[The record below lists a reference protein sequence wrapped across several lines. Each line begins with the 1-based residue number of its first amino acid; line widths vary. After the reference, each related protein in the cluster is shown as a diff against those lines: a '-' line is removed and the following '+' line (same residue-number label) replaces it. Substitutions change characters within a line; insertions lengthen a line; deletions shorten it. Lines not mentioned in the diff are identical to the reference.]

1 MRYRPEIDGLR
12 ALAVLPVIFFHAGFD
27 FFRGGFVG
35 VDIFFVISGYLIT
48 TIIISELAE
57 DKFSI
62 INFYE
67 RRARR
72 ILPALF
78 FVMLVCLPFSWFWLG
93 PLYLKDFG
101 QSLLAVSTFSS
112 NILFWSESGY
122 FETAS
127 ELKPLLHTWSL
138 ALEEQYYIMFP
149 IFLMIVWRLGI
160 ERILILL
167 TLIFIL
173 SLGISEWGVL
183 NHPNAAFYSLPTRGW
198 ELLVGVFAAFY
209 LKHNDYLKSN
219 SLNQLLSLIG
229 CGMIIYSIVVF
240 DSKTPF
246 PGLNALVPTIGTGL
260 LILSAVPNTLAH
272 NFFSLKPIV
281 GIGLISY
288 SAYLWHQPILAFT
301 NHIIL
306 GKVSNLLTLFICAS
320 SFILAWFSWRYV
332 EKPFRYNSNLSRSF
346 IFKFS
351 FGGIIFFSLIGQWL
365 NVIDGGLKF
374 LPLEQKTVFSRFIN
388 QANYAQK
395 HYSEIELKEFD
406 KTNDKKDILIIG
418 DSFSQDLVNAV
429 FEAEMDEIYEF
440 SSYYIPVKCGVLF
453 VENKRGRES
462 KNISSCKEKSFHDLN
477 LQELM
482 LVADE
487 VWIASEWTRADLKYM
502 EMSIENIVQINKNL
516 TIFGSKSF
524 GSISQEWYDQHE
536 FEQWSTLILE
546 ESDIDLYKN
555 LFAINSSIENMVT
568 SLGGNFINTQELIC
582 NGQKYCQNYLE
593 GDIISHDGAHLTP
606 YGARIF
612 GFNLKKLL
620 IYN

>member
-1 MRYRPEIDGLR
+1 MKYRPEIDGLR
-12 ALAVLPVIFFHAGFD
+12 ALAVLPVIFFHAGFN

-57 DKFSI
+57 GKFSI

-78 FVMLVCLPFSWFWLG
+78 FVMLICLPFSWFWLN
-93 PLYLKDFG
+93 PLNLKDFG
-101 QSLLAVSTFSS
+101 QSLTAVSTFSS

-149 IFLMIVWRLGI
+149 IFLMIVWCLGI
-160 ERILILL
+160 KWILILL

-173 SLGISEWGVL
+173 SLGISEWGAL
-183 NHPNAAFYSLPTRGW
+183 YHPNAAFYSLPTRGW

-209 LKHNDYLKSN
+209 LKYNDYLKSN

-272 NFFSLKPIV
+272 KLFSLKPIV

-301 NHIIL
+301 DHVIL
-306 GKVSNLLTLFICAS
+306 GEVSNLLILFICAS

-332 EKPFRYNSNLSRSF
+332 EKPFRDKSKVSRSF

-374 LPLEQKTVFSRFIN
+374 MPLEQQKVFSRFIN
-388 QANYAQK
+388 PADYAGK
-395 HYSEIELKEFD
+395 HYAKIELKEFD
-406 KTNDKKDILIIG
+406 KTNDKRDILIIG

-440 SSYYIPVKCGVLF
+440 SSYYISTKCGVLF
-453 VENKRGRES
+453 VENKSDRES
-462 KNISSCKEKSFHDLN
+462 PKISCKEKSFYDIN

-482 LVADE
+482 LLADE
-487 VWIASEWTRADLKYM
+487 VWITSEWTRVDLEYM
-502 EMSIENIVQINKNL
+502 EMSIENIVQINKNF

-524 GSISQEWYDQHE
+524 GSVSQEWYEQHE
-536 FEQWSTLILE
+536 VEQWSSLILE

-555 LFAINSSIENMVT
+555 LFALNSSIENIVT

-582 NGQKYCQNYLE
+582 KGQNYCQNYLE
-593 GDIISHDGAHLTP
+593 GDIISHDGGHLTP
-606 YGARIF
+606 YGARIL
-612 GFNLKKLL
+612 GFNLKQLYTPL
-620 IYN
+620 